1 VPKEKENSIRH
12 KRVVIIDIIV
22 PYDSNGIYR
31 YTAVIN
37 NIFVIISIS
46 SEEHDSLILYFIPG
60 CHKLFW
66 DPNSL
71 IVVQ

>member
-1 VPKEKENSIRH
+1 VPKEKEISIRH

-22 PYDSNGIYR
+22 PYGSNGIYR

-46 SEEHDSLILYFIPG
+46 SEEHD
-60 CHKLFW
+60 
-66 DPNSL
+66 
-71 IVVQ
+71 V